1 MAQLQFSLMED
12 MGLHIS
18 NVTTFEQAIL
28 RAVIVLTGLSCLA
41 YAGYSN
47 ATYKLEHDKPF
58 RWTTIIIYTMLICH
72 VTPFAIPNLR
82 PE

>member
-1 MAQLQFSLMED
+1 MAQLNFFLMED

-28 RAVIVLTGLSCLA
+28 RAVIVSTGLSWLA
-41 YAGYSN
+41 YAGISN
-47 ATYKLEHDKPF
+47 ANYKLEQDQPY